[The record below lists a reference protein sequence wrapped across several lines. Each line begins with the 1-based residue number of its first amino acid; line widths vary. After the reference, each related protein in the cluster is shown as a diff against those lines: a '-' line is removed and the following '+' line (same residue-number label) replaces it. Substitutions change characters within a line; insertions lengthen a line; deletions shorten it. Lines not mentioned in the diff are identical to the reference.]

1 VSYSLGGC
9 GHDWCKLNH
18 AANKDPVLILSGD
31 RVVSRI
37 AGFHK
42 MSVARR
48 REKLIKQTG
57 ITSAHTDH
65 LSADTDE
72 LTLTADRLVENV
84 IGTYQ
89 LPLGIATN
97 LIVDKEPVL
106 VPMVTEE
113 SSVIAAVCNG
123 ARQCRESGGVQTVHT
138 GRGMIGQVQ
147 ITGLSN
153 PHAASVVLHQFKEQ
167 ILTIG
172 NACDPRLV
180 ELGGGLRDIQ
190 TRVITNPNATGQ
202 PTQLI
207 VHLIVDT
214 LDAMGANAVN
224 TMAET
229 LAPHFEQW
237 SGGQVGLKI
246 LSNLADQRLVKATAC
261 WDAATIGGTQVC
273 DAIVRAGDFAQLDPY
288 RATTHNKGIMNGVSA
303 VVQATGNDTRAVE
316 AGAHAYAARTGQY
329 SPLSL
334 WEKDSQG
341 NLCGTLELPMAVG
354 MVGGATRVHP
364 GAQMC
369 LEIMKINSAR
379 RLASIVAAVG
389 LVQNFSALKALATE
403 GIQRGHMALHA
414 KNVAISAG
422 ATGDDIDAIA
432 EQMVELGTVREDV
445 ATELLSRVDMS
456 DRPK

>member
-1 VSYSLGGC
+1 M
-9 GHDWCKLNH
+9 
-18 AANKDPVLILSGD
+18 
-31 RVVSRI
+31 SRI
-37 AGFHK
+37 QGFHK
-42 MSVARR
+42 MTIAQR
-48 REKLIKQTG
+48 REKVAEQTG
-57 ITSAHTDH
+57 VSARHTQH
-65 LSADTDE
+65 LSDDTDE
-72 LTLTADRLVENV
+72 LIVTADRLVENV

-89 LPLGIATN
+89 MPLGIATN
-97 LIVDKEPVL
+97 LIVDDRSVL

-123 ARQCRESGGVQTVHT
+123 ARQCGESGGVRTVHT
-138 GRGMIGQVQ
+138 GLGMIGQIQV
-147 ITGLSN
+147 TGLSN
-153 PHAASVVLHQFKEQ
+153 PHAASVALVQRKEQ
-167 ILTIG
+167 IMSLC

-190 TRVITNPNATGQ
+190 TRVIPDTINTAQ
-202 PTQLI
+202 PKQLI

-224 TMAET
+224 TMTEA
-229 LAPHFEQW
+229 LAPHIETW
-237 SGGQVGLKI
+237 CGGKVGLKI

-261 WDAATIGGTQVC
+261 WHAQMIGGELVC
-273 DAIVRAGDFAQLDPY
+273 DAIVNAGEFAQLDPY

-316 AGAHAYAARTGQY
+316 AGAHAYAARSGHY

-334 WEKDSQG
+334 WEKDAQG
-341 NLCGTLELPMAVG
+341 NLLGTLELPMAVG
-354 MVGGATRVHP
+354 IVGGATRVHP

-369 LEIMKINSAR
+369 LEIMKIKNAR
-379 RLASIVAAVG
+379 RLASIIAAVG

-422 ATGDDIDAIA
+422 AKGDAIDTVA
-432 EQMVELGTVREDV
+432 AQMIQLGTIREDV
-445 ATELLSRVDMS
+445 AVELLSK
-456 DRPK
+456 PGG